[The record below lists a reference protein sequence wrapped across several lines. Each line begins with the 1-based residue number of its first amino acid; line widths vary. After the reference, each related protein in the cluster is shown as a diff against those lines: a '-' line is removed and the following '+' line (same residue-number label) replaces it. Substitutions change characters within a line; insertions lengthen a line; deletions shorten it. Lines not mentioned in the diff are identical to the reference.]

1 MNMATVQCT
10 AFLAIILVLHS
21 HVATPTF
28 SIPVISPFF
37 GDACE
42 ETVCG
47 RGTCLPSNNSTF
59 GFECE
64 CEPGWQQARLED
76 DDYLKFLPCVIPNC
90 TLNYTCANAPPARN
104 NQQRPNLSFFDRN
117 SVFSHIFLFYQ
128 FILHPCLFIYLFIDV
143 LLACYWTDCGGGRCN
158 RTSTF
163 THTCE
168 CEVGFYNLL
177 NATVFP
183 CYRQCAFGEDC
194 PSLGFNTSTSILDPN
209 PFFPDNYNSHAASL
223 IPTAEFAGLISMV
236 TTFAR
241 VVWM

>member
-104 NQQRPNLSFFDRN
+104 NQQRPNLSFFD
-117 SVFSHIFLFYQ
+117 
-128 FILHPCLFIYLFIDV
+128 P
-143 LLACYWTDCGGGRCN
+143 CYWTDCGGGRCN